1 MGVNLIHPLV
11 LAGITW
17 DPFIRG
23 VLIVVAAVVV
33 LPGSVYLVLSTD
45 VGGRVGLLLTA
56 AGLSGMLSLLAVLW
70 MVLPSTAAI
79 GRAPTWQ
86 AKQVITGDFASQ
98 ATVRG
103 VQDFPATDTKSIA
116 GPNLGLKSQHWF
128 WPFQGCRNT
137 GWRQVNPATIADPES
152 ATDTVLAPTTAS
164 TTPTPPQLKSPFSL
178 NTDYTVVGAW
188 TKGADANCLFAISR
202 HKIYLPFKSPHYV
215 IVAVQPVIPVSPT
228 IVPPPKPQPDT
239 SKPITYVVLERNQGS
254 VRQPQ
259 FVVFVS
265 MGLIFLIICN
275 ALHRRDKEIWARQ
288 EAERQAAAGSPPP
301 GPAARE
307 PVGASQ

>member
-1 MGVNLIHPLV
+1 M
-11 LAGITW
+11 
-17 DPFIRG
+17 
-23 VLIVVAAVVV
+23 
-33 LPGSVYLVLSTD
+33 LPGSVYLVLGTD
-45 VGGRVGLLLTA
+45 VGARVGLLLTA

-98 ATVRG
+98 VTVTG
-103 VQDFPATDTKSIA
+103 VQDFPADDTKSIA

-152 ATDTVLAPTTAS
+152 ATDTVLAPTAAS

-178 NTDYTVVGAW
+178 NTDYTEVGAW
-188 TKGADANCLFAISR
+188 TKGADANCLFAVSR
-202 HKIYLPFKSPHYV
+202 HKIYRPFKLAPLRHRGGAARHPRV
-215 IVAVQPVIPVSPT
+215 VHL
-228 IVPPPKPQPDT
+228 VPPPKPQPDT
-239 SKPITYVVLERNQGS
+239 SKPITYVVLERNLGS

-259 FVVFVS
+259 FVVFGCPWAS
-265 MGLIFLIICN
+265 SSCLICN
-275 ALHRRDKEIWARQ
+275 ALHRRDKEIWARRD
-288 EAERQAAAGSPPP
+288 AERQEAAG
-301 GPAARE
+301 GPAPGATAERE